1 MPALQAGV
9 TALGLLAGAALPAGA
24 EEAPRRVVS
33 MNLCTDQLAMLL
45 AGEDQLISVSHL
57 ARDPR
62 SSAMTAEAAAYPANN
77 GLAEEI
83 YLMQPDLV
91 LAGRYSALATVDM
104 LRRLGIRV
112 EQFDPASGLDQV
124 PERMARMGEL
134 LHREDSAAEQIAAF
148 EQRLAGFRDGIAP
161 APRAALYFANGYTS
175 GDQTLAGDILA
186 AAGLANIA
194 AELGLVSGGVI
205 PLETLAMAQPDTVVT
220 GRPYPGAS
228 RSEEILSHPV
238 VKELQDNRPSTS
250 MNARDWLC
258 GTPFVLRAIDQMAA
272 LRRDVQAARESTQA
286 RK

>member
-1 MPALQAGV
+1 MPALRAGV
-9 TALGLLAGAALPAGA
+9 TVLGLLAGAALPAGA
-24 EEAPRRVVS
+24 NDAPTRVVS

-62 SSAMTAEAAAYPANN
+62 SSAMAAEAAAYRSNS

-83 YLMQPDLV
+83 YLMKPDLV
-91 LAGRYSALATVDM
+91 LAGRYRAQATVDM
-104 LRRLGIRV
+104 LRRLGIEV
-112 EQFDPASGLDQV
+112 VQFDPANALEDV
-124 PERMARMGEL
+124 PWQMERMGAVLG
-134 LHREDSAAEQIAAF
+134 REAAAADQIARF
-148 EQRLAGFRDGIAP
+148 EQRLAGFREGIAP
-161 APRAALYFANGYTS
+161 PPRAALYFANGYTS
-175 GDQTLAGDILA
+175 GDQTLAGDILD

-238 VKELQDNRPSTS
+238 VGALQADRPSTS
-250 MNARDWLC
+250 LDSRDWLC
-258 GTPFVLRAIDQMAA
+258 GTPFVLRAIDQMAV
-272 LRRDVQAARESTQA
+272 LRRAVQTAREKRQA

>member
-1 MPALQAGV
+1 MPALRAGV
-9 TALGLLAGAALPAGA
+9 TALGLLTGAALPVWA

-134 LHREDSAAEQIAAF
+134 LHREDAAAEQITAF
-148 EQRLAGFRDGIAP
+148 EQRLAGFRDNIAP

-272 LRRDVQAARESTQA
+272 LRREVQAARESTQA